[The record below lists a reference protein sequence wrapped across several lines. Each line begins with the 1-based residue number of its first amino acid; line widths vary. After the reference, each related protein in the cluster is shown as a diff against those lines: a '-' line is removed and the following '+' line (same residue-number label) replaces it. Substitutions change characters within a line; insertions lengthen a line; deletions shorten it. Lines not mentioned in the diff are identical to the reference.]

1 MRSVPLITFP
11 ECQVLFNKV
20 AHFRGLIPEQ
30 RKTSSCLLRNCPF
43 CRERGLQQWALIL
56 NDIKHVL
63 AEGPLQKTL
72 KRKTLKQEM
81 VPTLCWWPVVI
92 NHDWD
97 QWSLIRIKPH
107 SWHLVEQPWRPLAL
121 NQLQI
126 QPDGGH
132 WEEKLDWGTSREIE
146 WKTEFEELTLS
157 QKVSLVDGKIKI
169 SIYKCVAFCWQARGN
184 QKHCSHCKTAPTER
198 RKALF

>member
-1 MRSVPLITFP
+1 MFIAQFP
-11 ECQVLFNKV
+11 IL
-20 AHFRGLIPEQ
+20 Q
-30 RKTSSCLLRNCPF
+30 RKGASAMGTNPERHKTCFSRRAPPEDFKTQNIKTRNGSY
-43 CRERGLQQWALIL
+43 R
-56 NDIKHVL
+56 
-63 AEGPLQKTL
+63 
-72 KRKTLKQEM
+72 
-81 VPTLCWWPVVI
+81 
-92 NHDWD
+92 DWD

-157 QKVSLVDGKIKI
+157 QKVSLVDDKIKI

-184 QKHCSHCKTAPTER
+184 QKHCNYCKTAPTGR